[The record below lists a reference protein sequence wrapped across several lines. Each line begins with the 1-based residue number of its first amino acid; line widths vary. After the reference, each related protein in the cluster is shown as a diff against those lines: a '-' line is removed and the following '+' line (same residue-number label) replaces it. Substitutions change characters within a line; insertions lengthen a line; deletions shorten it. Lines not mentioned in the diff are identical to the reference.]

1 MDDDDRWLDRWL
13 PLLAERAQGRPLLE
27 LGCGTGRDTVALLRA
42 GHRVVA
48 LDRSRASLVLA
59 RIAAPAARQVR
70 QDVREPWPPCE
81 GGYGAVIASLS
92 LHYFDWATTEGL
104 IARVSDA
111 LGAGGVFIC
120 RLNSTRDHHFGA
132 RGHPLI
138 EPNFFD
144 VNGEPKRFFD
154 RADVD
159 RLFAR
164 RWRMVSADESVIDRY
179 LAPKA
184 AWELVLEP
192 APT

>member
-27 LGCGTGRDTVALLRA
+27 LGCGTGRDTAALQRA

-59 RIAAPAARQVR
+59 RIAAPAARLVR

-81 GGYGAVIASLS
+81 DGYGAVIASLS

-104 IARVSDA
+104 IARVRDA

-120 RLNSTRDHHFGA
+120 RLNSTRDHYFGA

-138 EPNFFD
+138 EPNFFN
-144 VNGEPKRFFD
+144 VNGEPKRFFA

-164 RWRMVSADESVIDRY
+164 GWRTVSAEESVIDRY

-184 AWELVLEP
+184 AWELVLET
-192 APT
+192 AFT

>member
-13 PLLAERAQGRPLLE
+13 PLLAERVQGRPLLE

-59 RIAAPAARQVR
+59 RIAAPAARLLR

-81 GGYGAVIASLS
+81 DGYGAVIASLS

-111 LGAGGVFIC
+111 LGVGGVFIC

-132 RGHPLI
+132 RGQPLI

-164 RWRMVSADESVIDRY
+164 RWRTVSAEESVIDRY

-184 AWELVLEP
+184 VWELVLEP